1 MDDFIEYDGVKDMK
15 DLFEDILGSKV
26 SIKDDLE
33 NTEEQVFNTFIN
45 KLRLQTQTEDQ
56 IHNISGLEISKVT
69 DNLWYMVE
77 NLLKFVY
84 GEEATE
90 VIMWYVLLRD
100 EDSEYWEENEE
111 AYKINNLKS
120 LWKFVKKKLDK
131 DA

>member
-1 MDDFIEYDGVKDMK
+1 MDDFIEYDGAKDMK

-26 SIKDDLE
+26 NIKDDLE
-33 NTEEQVFNTFIN
+33 NTEEMVFNTFIN

-56 IHNISGLEISKVT
+56 IQDISGLEISKVT

-111 AYKINNLKS
+111 AYKINDLKS

>member
-15 DLFEDILGSKV
+15 DLFEDVLGSKV

-56 IHNISGLEISKVT
+56 IQDISGLEISKVT

>member
-1 MDDFIEYDGVKDMK
+1 MDDFIEYDGAKDMK
-15 DLFEDILGSKV
+15 DLFEDVLGSKV

-56 IHNISGLEISKVT
+56 IQDISGLEISKVT

-111 AYKINNLKS
+111 AYKINDLKS

>member
-1 MDDFIEYDGVKDMK
+1 MDGFIEYDGVKDMK
-15 DLFEDILGSKV
+15 DLFEDVLGSKV
-26 SIKDDLE
+26 SIKDDWE

-56 IHNISGLEISKVT
+56 IQDISGLEISKVT

>member
-1 MDDFIEYDGVKDMK
+1 MDDFIEYDGAKDMK
-15 DLFEDILGSKV
+15 DLFEDVLGSKV
-26 SIKDDLE
+26 NIKDDLE
-33 NTEEQVFNTFIN
+33 NTEEMVFNTFIN

-56 IHNISGLEISKVT
+56 IQDISGLEISKVT

-100 EDSEYWEENEE
+100 EDSEYWEEKEE
-111 AYKINNLKS
+111 AYKINDLKS

>member
-1 MDDFIEYDGVKDMK
+1 MDDFIEYDGAKDMK

-26 SIKDDLE
+26 NIKDDLE
-33 NTEEQVFNTFIN
+33 NTEEMVFNTFIN

-56 IHNISGLEISKVT
+56 IQDISGLEISKVT

-100 EDSEYWEENEE
+100 EDSEYWEEKEE
-111 AYKINNLKS
+111 AYKINDLKS

>member
-1 MDDFIEYDGVKDMK
+1 MDDFIEYDGAKDMK
-15 DLFEDILGSKV
+15 DLFEDVLGSKV

-33 NTEEQVFNTFIN
+33 NTEEIVFNTFIN

-56 IHNISGLEISKVT
+56 IQDISGLEISKVT

-84 GEEATE
+84 GEDATE

-111 AYKINNLKS
+111 AYKINDLKS

>member
-1 MDDFIEYDGVKDMK
+1 MDGFIEYDGVKDMK
-15 DLFEDILGSKV
+15 DLFEDVLGSKV

-56 IHNISGLEISKVT
+56 IQDISGLEISKVT

>member
-26 SIKDDLE
+26 NIKDDLE

-56 IHNISGLEISKVT
+56 IQDISGLKISKVT
-69 DNLWYMVE
+69 DNLWYIVE

-84 GEEATE
+84 GEDATE

-111 AYKINNLKS
+111 AYKINDLKS

>member
-1 MDDFIEYDGVKDMK
+1 MDDFIEYDGAKDMK
-15 DLFEDILGSKV
+15 DLFEDVLGSKV
-26 SIKDDLE
+26 NIKDDLE
-33 NTEEQVFNTFIN
+33 NTEEMVFNTFIN

-56 IHNISGLEISKVT
+56 IQDISGLEISKVT
-69 DNLWYMVE
+69 NNLWYMVE

-90 VIMWYVLLRD
+90 VIMWYVLSRD

>member
-1 MDDFIEYDGVKDMK
+1 MDNFIEYDGVKDMK

-26 SIKDDLE
+26 NIKDDLE

-56 IHNISGLEISKVT
+56 IQDISGLKISKVT
-69 DNLWYMVE
+69 DNLWYIVE

-84 GEEATE
+84 GEDATE

-111 AYKINNLKS
+111 AYKINDLKS

>member
-1 MDDFIEYDGVKDMK
+1 MDDFIEYDGAKDMK
-15 DLFEDILGSKV
+15 DLFEGILGSKV
-26 SIKDDLE
+26 IIKDDLE
-33 NTEEQVFNTFIN
+33 NTEEQVFNTFIT
-45 KLRLQTQTEDQ
+45 KLKVQSQTEDQ
-56 IHNISGLEISKVT
+56 IQNLSGLEISKVT
-69 DNLWYMVE
+69 DNLWYIVE

-111 AYKINNLKS
+111 AYKINDLKS
-120 LWKFVKKKLDK
+120 LWNFVKKKLDK

>member
-1 MDDFIEYDGVKDMK
+1 MDGFIEYDGVKDMK
-15 DLFEDILGSKV
+15 DLFEDVLGSKV

-56 IHNISGLEISKVT
+56 IQDISGLEISKVT

-131 DA
+131 DT

>member
-1 MDDFIEYDGVKDMK
+1 MDDFIEYDGAKDMK

-56 IHNISGLEISKVT
+56 IQDISGLEISKVT

>member
-15 DLFEDILGSKV
+15 DLFEEILGSKV
-26 SIKDDLE
+26 NIKDDFE
-33 NTEEQVFNTFIN
+33 NSEEIVFNTFIN
-45 KLRLQTQTEDQ
+45 KLRLQTKTEDQ
-56 IHNISGLEISKVT
+56 IQDISGLEISKVT

-77 NLLKFVY
+77 NLLKFAY

-111 AYKINNLKS
+111 AYKINDLKS

-131 DA
+131 NA

>member
-1 MDDFIEYDGVKDMK
+1 MDNFIEYDGVKDMK

-26 SIKDDLE
+26 NIKDDLE

-56 IHNISGLEISKVT
+56 IQDISGLKISKVT
-69 DNLWYMVE
+69 DNLWYIVE

-84 GEEATE
+84 GEDATE

-100 EDSEYWEENEE
+100 EESEYWEENEE
-111 AYKINNLKS
+111 AYKINDLKS